1 MYPEKLKIDHGKKT
15 PMIVLEPSRIF
26 IMGRSIIENPGAF
39 YEPVHYWVLGRAKD
53 NPGPVKIDIGFDYIN
68 TGSTKWLYILLR
80 DISEMKNF
88 TNEVTIT
95 WYFEEGDE
103 DMSELGYII
112 RSLVDCKFSLVKV
125 KGMNTAFYNEVLLK
139 TR

>member
-1 MYPEKLKIDHGKKT
+1 MYPEKLKIDQGKRT
-15 PMIVLEPSRIF
+15 PMISLEQGRIF
-26 IMGRSIIENPGAF
+26 IMGRSIIENPGSF
-39 YEPVHYWVLGRAKD
+39 YEPVHYWISSRAKD
-53 NPGPVKIDIGFDYIN
+53 KPSQIRIDLGFEYIN

-80 DISEMKNF
+80 DISEMRNF

-125 KGMNTAFYNEVLLK
+125 KGMNNTFYSEVLAK